1 MHEAGCCHPVVPQ
14 LLTAQSDYRTFTSG
28 DWSAPGTWEV
38 FNGSTWDPAVTP
50 PSSTDGAIT
59 IRNTHTIDVN
69 SSLTIDQAVIEG
81 GGIVRFYSGTLTVE
95 NGAGVDLVING
106 ALEWWA
112 GLAGNMDVQSGAEV
126 GGSSD
131 FSFGGTTLTNNGSF
145 TGGTLGFFGGA
156 SGQNLNGTGTIRSML
171 MFNASGV
178 TLGGDQTIVDLLNF
192 NYGRIITGSN
202 KIIIS
207 SVGNIQNNANP
218 PMYIDG
224 NLQINFPAGGFG
236 LTYHIGDASG
246 YRPMQLSVSGN
257 AGVGG
262 FTVSTSNTEH
272 PNLATSNIDPTK
284 TVNRHWTITNNGS
297 TFTTA
302 FALFNWEAADVDGGA
317 NTGNFIGAKYDGASW
332 TYPSII
338 GSSATSIWLSGLTSF
353 SSFAVGEAFPPPTID
368 VTGTFGPFCSDDA
381 ISIPFIATGTYNTGN
396 IFTAYLSDANG
407 SFASQ
412 TYLGEL
418 ETEASG
424 TINGTIPS
432 AISGTG
438 FRIKI
443 ISSDPA
449 VTSADNGSDI
459 TISIPLDYYTD
470 NDEDGYGAGPLII
483 SSCVVQGGL
492 AANADDCND
501 NDNSI
506 YPGVTEI
513 CNEIDD
519 DCNGLTDDGLTF
531 VTYYEDLDT
540 DGFGNPLVSQNT
552 CDGPP
557 AGFILDNTD
566 CDDTQLLYLDA
577 DSDTYGTGAPIACGV
592 SNNTDCDDNN
602 GAINPA
608 ATEVCNNLDD
618 NCNLVTDDGLSFDTY
633 YQDMDG
639 DGFGNPAV
647 SQSTCNGAP
656 IGYVLDNNTD
666 CNDTQIQYLDVDDDN
681 YGGDIPV
688 ACGVDNSDD
697 CDDFNDAINP
707 AATEVCNGFDDN
719 CNSLS
724 DDGLTFT
731 TYYQDSDG
739 DGFGDPF
746 FVISTCDGAPMGFIT
761 DNSDCND
768 NMITYVDNDL
778 DGFGVGSPVAC
789 GTATVT
795 NDCDDNEPAVNPGA
809 PEVCNGV
816 DDDCNGLT
824 DDGLTFLDYYVD
836 FDGDNFGD
844 QFATPISS
852 CNPVFDYVTNNL
864 DCDDNNAAVYP
875 GTTEVCNDIDD
886 DCNALTD
893 EGLTFVTY
901 YQDFDSDGFGD
912 LNNTAITCDGPPSGF
927 ILDNT
932 DCDDTQL
939 LYADAD
945 NDTYGAGPPV
955 ACGVTSNTD
964 CEPNNSNVHPGAGCG
979 CIVTIPD
986 ANFKTA
992 LLGNLLINAN
1002 NNGEIECYEA
1012 SAYTGSITVNNLSI
1026 SDLTGIEA
1034 FTQISGLNC
1043 SNNQLSVVNLIN
1055 NTLLTFFRC
1064 QL

>member
-1 MHEAGCCHPVVPQ
+1 
-14 LLTAQSDYRTFTSG
+14 
-28 DWSAPGTWEV
+28 
-38 FNGSTWDPAVTP
+38 
-50 PSSTDGAIT
+50 
-59 IRNTHTIDVN
+59 
-69 SSLTIDQAVIEG
+69 
-81 GGIVRFYSGTLTVE
+81 
-95 NGAGVDLVING
+95 
-106 ALEWWA
+106 
-112 GLAGNMDVQSGAEV
+112 
-126 GGSSD
+126 
-131 FSFGGTTLTNNGSF
+131 
-145 TGGTLGFFGGA
+145 
-156 SGQNLNGTGTIRSML
+156 

-338 GSSATSIWLSGLTSF
+338 GSSATSMVIRAHFF

-443 ISSDPA
+443 VSSDPA

-459 TISIPLDYYTD
+459 IISIPLDYYTD

-513 CNEIDD
+513 CNAIDD

-557 AGFILDNTD
+557 AG
-566 CDDTQLLYLDA
+566 
-577 DSDTYGTGAPIACGV
+577 
-592 SNNTDCDDNN
+592 
-602 GAINPA
+602 
-608 ATEVCNNLDD
+608 
-618 NCNLVTDDGLSFDTY
+618 
-633 YQDMDG
+633 
-639 DGFGNPAV
+639 
-647 SQSTCNGAP
+647 
-656 IGYVLDNNTD
+656 
-666 CNDTQIQYLDVDDDN
+666 
-681 YGGDIPV
+681 
-688 ACGVDNSDD
+688 
-697 CDDFNDAINP
+697 
-707 AATEVCNGFDDN
+707 
-719 CNSLS
+719 
-724 DDGLTFT
+724 
-731 TYYQDSDG
+731 
-739 DGFGDPF
+739 
-746 FVISTCDGAPMGFIT
+746 
-761 DNSDCND
+761 
-768 NMITYVDNDL
+768 
-778 DGFGVGSPVAC
+778 
-789 GTATVT
+789 
-795 NDCDDNEPAVNPGA
+795 
-809 PEVCNGV
+809 
-816 DDDCNGLT
+816 
-824 DDGLTFLDYYVD
+824 
-836 FDGDNFGD
+836 
-844 QFATPISS
+844 
-852 CNPVFDYVTNNL
+852 
-864 DCDDNNAAVYP
+864 VY
-875 GTTEVCNDIDD
+875 
-886 DCNALTD
+886 
-893 EGLTFVTY
+893 
-901 YQDFDSDGFGD
+901 S
-912 LNNTAITCDGPPSGF
+912 GP
-927 ILDNT
+927 
-932 DCDDTQL
+932 
-939 LYADAD
+939 
-945 NDTYGAGPPV
+945 
-955 ACGVTSNTD
+955 
-964 CEPNNSNVHPGAGCG
+964 H
-979 CIVTIPD
+979 
-986 ANFKTA
+986 
-992 LLGNLLINAN
+992 
-1002 NNGEIECYEA
+1002 
-1012 SAYTGSITVNNLSI
+1012 
-1026 SDLTGIEA
+1026 
-1034 FTQISGLNC
+1034 
-1043 SNNQLSVVNLIN
+1043 
-1055 NTLLTFFRC
+1055 
-1064 QL
+1064 